1 MGRLKFSVKPNLKI
15 NEFKNLIAK
24 FKKNKNYK
32 IKNIK
37 WDYYTNPFGKS
48 KFFIAKYDNLIVGML
63 VCFKQIYINRDRKF
77 IGYRIQDV
85 ITDTKIIRNLIKN
98 NKNFI
103 SKNKKGIFENLILKL
118 NDYLKKKSMINLGFA
133 NHLAFPYWRRNFW
146 KEISNFP
153 TFEKKLIAKES
164 FNLGFKKINK
174 FNVKHEQIFL
184 NNLSNK
190 IDIFWSSKYLNW
202 RYIKNPRSN
211 YYAYEFFYQR
221 KLIGYTVLKEY
232 SSDQEKIGHI
242 CQIISIPK
250 FKKEIISFANNF
262 FLKKKILKMSQWSSN
277 YNLMKE
283 TRFIKNFS
291 ENKKIVY
298 FGKLKLKKLDFDINM
313 GFSDIY

>member
-63 VCFKQIYINRDRKF
+63 VCFKQIYINRERKF

-98 NKNFI
+98 DKNFI

-118 NDYLKKKSMINLGFA
+118 NNYLKEKSMINLGFA

-146 KEISNFP
+146 KELSNFP
-153 TFEKKLIAKES
+153 TFEKKLVTKES
-164 FNLGFKKINK
+164 FNLEFKKINK

-232 SSDQEKIGHI
+232 SSDQGKIGHI
-242 CQIISIPK
+242 CQIISVPK

-277 YNLMKE
+277 YNLMRE
-283 TRFIKNFS
+283 TCFIKNFS